1 MKSIEKT
8 LYNMSKAHQRESAK
22 SQGFYDG
29 RFRTRKIELKKH
41 KNPRHK
47 KSIFNNE

>member
-8 LYNMSKAHQRESAK
+8 LYNMSKAHQRDSAK

-41 KNPRHK
+41 RKPRHK
-47 KSIFNNE
+47 KSIFNYE